1 MSTDPKN
8 FRKPKRAAHL
18 TAAADVLQSLL
29 ANSKSELGDGFVRW
43 RLEQQWSEV
52 VGDTIAENTV
62 PCAFENGILH
72 IWVKHPVWM
81 QQLSFFQDEIRQK
94 VNKHVGRSWAKKVR
108 FTLSRRAASTSEG
121 NSPE

>member
-8 FRKPKRAAHL
+8 FKKSKRAAHL

-29 ANSKSELGDGFVRW
+29 QNSKSQLGDGFIRW
-43 RLEQQWSEV
+43 RLEQQWEDV
-52 VGDTIAENTV
+52 VGRTIAENTV

-81 QQLSFFQDEIRQK
+81 QQLSFFHAEIKTK
-94 VNKHVGRSWAKKVR
+94 VNGHVGRSWAKQVR

-121 NSPE
+121 TSQD

>member
-8 FRKPKRAAHL
+8 FKKPKRAAHL

-29 ANSKSELGDGFVRW
+29 QNSKSELGDGFIRW
-43 RLEQQWSEV
+43 RLEQQWRTI
-52 VGDTIAENTV
+52 VGPTIGENTL
-62 PCAFENGILH
+62 PCAYERGILH

-81 QQLSFFQDEIRQK
+81 QQLSFFQEEIRTK
-94 VNKHVGRSWAKKVR
+94 VNDHVGRNWAKQIR

-121 NSPE
+121 NSQG